1 MSAVK
6 KGTGNLSM
14 TMVRPRYLPLPS
26 QDSPDRGQ
34 LILRDGTTATL
45 RPARPE
51 DRAAMAD
58 FFARLSPASR
68 LQRFFSHAP
77 PSAALIES
85 FCDNSDP
92 HAALNLIVLRT
103 LTDNPRII
111 AAGSYIA
118 KEPNCAEIALAVDDR
133 FQGRD
138 IGTLLLERLALVAA
152 TNGIRRFW
160 AVTSFENQ
168 AMLDVFRDSGFFC
181 QRKTEAGD
189 VEVDLSLLP
198 GRSAVESAEMR
209 DRVATTA
216 SLRPFF
222 YPNAVAVVGA
232 SRNPA
237 NIGTRLLN
245 AVIAAGFHGAVYPV
259 NLKATA
265 IASRRAYP
273 SVRDLP
279 EAPELAVIAV
289 PRDAVT
295 KVVDDCAARGVRAV
309 VVITAGFSEIGPE
322 GRELQRQLVEKVRGH
337 GMRMV
342 GPNCLG
348 LLNTD
353 PSVCLNA
360 SFAPDFPPPGRI
372 AFSSQSGAL
381 GLAIISLARQRGLG
395 LSKFVSVGNKAD
407 VSGNDLL
414 QYWEQDGQTDVI
426 LLYLESFGN
435 PRRFARI
442 AKRVS
447 RQKPIVAVKAGRT
460 SAGKRA
466 ASSHTAALAA
476 SDVAVDA
483 LFHQTGVIRA
493 ESLDEMFDLA
503 AALSAQPLPA
513 GRSVA
518 ILTNAGGLGILCADT
533 CEANGLTVRELSE
546 VTKNQLKEFLPATA
560 SVANPIDMI
569 ASASADDFRKAV
581 EILLADEQ
589 VDSLIVLTIHVG
601 LADIAA
607 IAQGIAAGV
616 SAARAQGGAAK
627 PVLTCIMNGGK
638 LADSESNRER
648 LPNYAFP
655 ENAARV
661 LAKLANY
668 SDWRKEPEG
677 VIPEFDDIH
686 PQIARTLCQQAI
698 KERGATWLC
707 AEEVRKVLG
716 ALALPLARGGV
727 CRTGDEAAELA
738 RAIGFPVA
746 LKLASRQ
753 IVHKTEIGGVQLN
766 LQNEASVRQAFA
778 AVKEHLAKENRLDAF
793 DGVLIQPMISGG
805 VELMVGVTQDPS
817 FGPLIG
823 FGLGGI
829 HVEILHDVCFR
840 VTPITD
846 LDAKEMIRGIKGYR
860 LLEGYRGHPPADIAA
875 IEDLLLRVARLVE
888 EVPEIGELD
897 LNPVIALAPG
907 QGCWIVDARIRVA
920 PPT

>member
-1 MSAVK
+1 
-6 KGTGNLSM
+6 
-14 TMVRPRYLPLPS
+14 
-26 QDSPDRGQ
+26 
-34 LILRDGTTATL
+34 
-45 RPARPE
+45 
-51 DRAAMAD
+51 MAQ
-58 FFARLSPASR
+58 FFASLSTESR
-68 LQRFFSHAP
+68 RRRFFSLAVP
-77 PSAALIES
+77 NDKLISS
-85 FCDNSDP
+85 FCDASDP
-92 HAALNLIVLRT
+92 RKQLTLIVT
-103 LTDNPRII
+103 QSVGSVETII
-111 AAGSYIA
+111 AVGSYVA
-118 KEPNCAEIALAVDDR
+118 RDETAAEIGLTVADAC
-133 FQGRD
+133 QGKG
-138 IGTLLLERLALVAA
+138 IGSLMLERLALLAVA
-152 TNGIRRFW
+152 NGIRHFW
-160 AVTSFENQ
+160 AMTMVENQ
-168 AMLDVFRDSGFFC
+168 PMLDVFRGSGFDC
-181 QRKTEAGD
+181 QTKTDRGV
-189 VEVDLSLLP
+189 VEIDLSVMP
-198 GRSAVESAEMR
+198 SETSVARAEMR
-209 DRVATTA
+209 DRVATAA

-245 AVIAAGFHGAVYPV
+245 AVIDAGFRGAVYPV
-259 NLKATA
+259 NPKATA
-265 IASRRAYP
+265 IGSLRAYA
-273 SVRDLP
+273 SLADLP
-279 EAPELAVIAV
+279 EAPNLAVIAV
-289 PRDAVT
+289 PRDAVMD
-295 KVVDDCAARGVRAV
+295 VIDDCAARGVRAV
-309 VVITAGFSEIGPE
+309 VVITAGFAETGAE
-322 GRELQRQLVEKVRGH
+322 GRELQRRLVEKVRGH

-353 PSVCLNA
+353 PALRLNA

-381 GLAIISLARQRGLG
+381 GLAIISLARRRGLG

-503 AALSAQPLPA
+503 AALNAQPLPQ
-513 GRSVA
+513 GRRVA

-533 CEANGLTVRELSE
+533 CEANGLLVQELSE
-546 VTKNQLKEFLPATA
+546 TTKTRLQEFLPPTA
-560 SVANPIDMI
+560 SVMNPIDMI
-569 ASASADDFRKAV
+569 ASANADNFAKAT
-581 EILLADEQ
+581 EILLCDNQ

-601 LADIAA
+601 LADISA
-607 IAQGIAAGV
+607 IARGIYAGV
-616 SAARAQGGAAK
+616 TAARSLSGKGK
-627 PVLTCIMNGGK
+627 PVLTCIMDGDK
-638 LADSESNRER
+638 LRPSNESNGEQ
-648 LPNYAFP
+648 LPNYSFP
-655 ENAARV
+655 EYAARV
-661 LAKLANY
+661 LGKLANY
-668 SDWRKEPEG
+668 ADWRKQPPG
-677 VIPEFDDIH
+677 VIPDFDDIQ
-686 PQIARTLCQQAI
+686 PQVARALCQTI
-698 KERGATWLC
+698 LKDRGAGWLS
-707 AEEVRKVLG
+707 AEEVRKVLS
-716 ALALPLARGGV
+716 AFALPLPRGGV
-727 CRTGDEAAELA
+727 CHTSDAAAELA

-753 IVHKTEIGGVQLN
+753 IVHKTEVGGVQLN
-766 LQNEASVRQAFA
+766 LLNEASVRQAFA
-778 AVKEHLAKENRLDAF
+778 AIHDRLAEEHKLAAF
-793 DGVLIQPMISGG
+793 DGVLVQPMISGG

-817 FGPLIG
+817 FGPLIA

-829 HVEILHDVCFR
+829 HVEILKDICFR

-846 LDAKEMIRGIKGYR
+846 HDAREMVRSIHGYR

-888 EVPEIGELD
+888 EVPEIAELD

-907 QGCWIVDARIRVA
+907 QGCLIVDARIRVA
-920 PPT
+920 PPL

>member
-1 MSAVK
+1 M
-6 KGTGNLSM
+6 
-14 TMVRPRYLPLPS
+14 PS
-26 QDSPDRGQ
+26 EASV
-34 LILRDGTTATL
+34 
-45 RPARPE
+45 AR
-51 DRAAMAD
+51 
-58 FFARLSPASR
+58 
-68 LQRFFSHAP
+68 
-77 PSAALIES
+77 
-85 FCDNSDP
+85 
-92 HAALNLIVLRT
+92 
-103 LTDNPRII
+103 
-111 AAGSYIA
+111 
-118 KEPNCAEIALAVDDR
+118 
-133 FQGRD
+133 
-138 IGTLLLERLALVAA
+138 
-152 TNGIRRFW
+152 
-160 AVTSFENQ
+160 
-168 AMLDVFRDSGFFC
+168 
-181 QRKTEAGD
+181 
-189 VEVDLSLLP
+189 
-198 GRSAVESAEMR
+198 AEMR
-209 DRVATTA
+209 DRVATAA

-245 AVIAAGFHGAVYPV
+245 AIIGAGFHGAVYPV
-259 NLKATA
+259 NPKA
-265 IASRRAYP
+265 ASIGSLRSYA
-273 SVRDLP
+273 SVGDLP
-279 EAPELAVIAV
+279 EAPDLAVIAV
-289 PRDAVT
+289 PRDAVLN
-295 KVVDDCAARGVRAV
+295 VIDDCAARGVRAV
-309 VVITAGFSEIGPE
+309 VVITAGFAEIGPE
-322 GRELQRQLVEKVRGH
+322 GRELQRRLVEKVRGH

-353 PSVCLNA
+353 PAVRLNA

-503 AALSAQPLPA
+503 AALSVQPLPR
-513 GRSVA
+513 GRRVA

-533 CEANGLTVRELSE
+533 CEANGLLVQELSE
-546 VTKNQLKEFLPATA
+546 TTKTRLQEFLPPTA
-560 SVANPIDMI
+560 SVMNPIDMI
-569 ASASADDFRKAV
+569 ASASADNFAKAS
-581 EILLADEQ
+581 EILLCDNQ

-607 IAQGIAAGV
+607 IARGISAGV
-616 SAARAQGGAAK
+616 TAARSMSGKGK
-627 PVLTCIMNGGK
+627 PVLTCIMDGDK
-638 LADSESNRER
+638 LRPSSESNGEQ
-648 LPNYAFP
+648 LPNYSFP

-661 LAKLANY
+661 LGKLANY
-668 SDWRKEPEG
+668 ADWRQQPPG
-677 VIPEFDDIH
+677 VIPDFDDIQ
-686 PQIARTLCQQAI
+686 PQVARALCQTI
-698 KERGATWLC
+698 LKDRGAGWLS
-707 AEEVRKVLG
+707 AEEVRKVLS
-716 ALALPLARGGV
+716 AFALPLPRGGV
-727 CRTGDEAAELA
+727 CHTSDEAAELA

-753 IVHKTEIGGVQLN
+753 IVHKTEVGGVQLN
-766 LQNEASVRQAFA
+766 LLNEASVRQAFA
-778 AVKEHLAKENRLDAF
+778 AIHDRLAEENKLAAF
-793 DGVLIQPMISGG
+793 DGVLVQPMIRGG

-817 FGPLIG
+817 FGPLVA

-829 HVEILHDVCFR
+829 HVEILKDICFR

-846 LDAKEMIRGIKGYR
+846 YDAREMVRSIHGYR

-888 EVPEIGELD
+888 EVPEIADLD
-897 LNPVIALAPG
+897 LNPVIALPPG
-907 QGCWIVDARIRVA
+907 QGCLIVDARIRVA
-920 PPT
+920 APM